1 MDGDRTVNKLRIAL
15 VSYDR
20 KELRVQK
27 QYLQEQD
34 SMVVCTC
41 YQSGGKLLE
50 EVIRLMQL
58 DGYEKFYLWAIDG
71 NEIADGFYRKH
82 GFLRTDDAVDYKIG
96 GEPVRDVRYTRV
108 LPSA

>member
-50 EVIRLMQL
+50 ELQQGVRYEIVVLCSQMV
-58 DGYEKFYLWAIDG
+58 GYEQPGICDPAAQAG
-71 NEIADGFYRKH
+71 TQTAA
-82 GFLRTDDAVDYKIG
+82 DAV
-96 GEPVRDVRYTRV
+96 
-108 LPSA
+108 

>member
-41 YQSGGKLLE
+41 YQLSL
-50 EVIRLMQL
+50 IH
-58 DGYEKFYLWAIDG
+58 I
-71 NEIADGFYRKH
+71 
-82 GFLRTDDAVDYKIG
+82 
-96 GEPVRDVRYTRV
+96 
-108 LPSA
+108 